1 MIDWA
6 YLAFVPPMTAI
17 AELNPSST
25 ASPGS
30 SSPRSRPGAMRGSR
44 AQSSESSGS
53 VRSQNTHLPLI
64 VLASASST
72 NEWPGL
78 LPPPAGSFIGRVYFA
93 LRTSVYMSE
102 TEYRNVRLTERAY
115 ESLQRRKREGESFSD
130 TVERIAGERSLLDL
144 VGVLSEGEADMMR
157 NAIEE
162 QNEASRERLDRFTDQ
177 VSQ

>member
-1 MIDWA
+1 
-6 YLAFVPPMTAI
+6 
-17 AELNPSST
+17 
-25 ASPGS
+25 
-30 SSPRSRPGAMRGSR
+30 
-44 AQSSESSGS
+44 
-53 VRSQNTHLPLI
+53 
-64 VLASASST
+64 
-72 NEWPGL
+72 
-78 LPPPAGSFIGRVYFA
+78 
-93 LRTSVYMSE
+93 MSE